1 MYVEKLI
8 STDQKESPV
17 KGFKEFILRG
27 NVIDLA
33 VAVVIGAAFTAI
45 VTSLVTNVF
54 NPLIGA
60 AFNATMLDKALI
72 VTIPTLSG
80 GEAQLK
86 FGAVIGSAIQFLII
100 AAVVYFVLVLPVNNL
115 LKRTFAKQKAEETPA
130 DVPPTDVELLSE
142 IRDLLRAQA
151 TPTTGTGSHAAPVLE
166 SRDPHSENGPLGS
179 R

>member
-1 MYVEKLI
+1 M
-8 STDQKESPV
+8 

-60 AFNATMLDKALI
+60 AFNAAMLDEALI
-72 VTIPTLSG
+72 VTIPTLNG
-80 GEAQLK
+80 GEAELR

-115 LKRTFAKQKAEETPA
+115 LKSTFAKQKAEETPA

-151 TPTTGTGSHAAPVLE
+151 PAGTGSHAAAVPE
-166 SRDPHSENGPLGS
+166 PRDAASENGPLGS